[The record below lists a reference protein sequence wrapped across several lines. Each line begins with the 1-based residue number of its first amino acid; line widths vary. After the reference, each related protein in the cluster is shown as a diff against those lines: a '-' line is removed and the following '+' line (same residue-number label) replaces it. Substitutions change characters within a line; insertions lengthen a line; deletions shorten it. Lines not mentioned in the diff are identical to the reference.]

1 MPRQHSGPES
11 AQGGACHAECPGP
24 CLCGGP
30 APAAQLKGYGAGC
43 TEGPAGLVVCLCLG
57 SLARNSGPHFQQL
70 VRGGPLLQVPRKPL
84 QLFRSQGILCNQQE
98 VGATRTAQP
107 SPSFGTVLH
116 PWDHIQE
123 SLRPKSPSFVPDVR
137 TGGLYW
143 GEGSVSI
150 QTGRLGHF
158 NMGASVP
165 KSNSSARRGPGKP
178 RAKDNCK
185 AVSALKM
192 FLTDFLT
199 HSHK

>member
-11 AQGGACHAECPGP
+11 AQGGAWHAECPGL

-57 SLARNSGPHFQQL
+57 SPARNSGPHFQQL

-84 QLFRSQGILCNQQE
+84 QLFGSQGILCNQQE
-98 VGATRTAQP
+98 VGAIRTAQP

-143 GEGSVSI
+143 GGRECQYSDR
-150 QTGRLGHF
+150 QTGAF
-158 NMGASVP
+158 
-165 KSNSSARRGPGKP
+165 
-178 RAKDNCK
+178 
-185 AVSALKM
+185 
-192 FLTDFLT
+192 
-199 HSHK
+199 